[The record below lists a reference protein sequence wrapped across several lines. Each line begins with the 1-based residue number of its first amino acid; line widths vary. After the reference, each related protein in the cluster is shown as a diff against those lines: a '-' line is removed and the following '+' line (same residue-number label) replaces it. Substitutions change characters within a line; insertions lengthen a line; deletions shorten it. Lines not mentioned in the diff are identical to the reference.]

1 MVKSF
6 LPYHGFDL
14 TLSFI
19 ERLLCAVCRKFETS
33 HEGIFHVPG
42 LLAQLTRGELVILL
56 ITQRLNNIKLQ

>member
-19 ERLLCAVCRKFETS
+19 ERLLCAACRKFVLCAES
-33 HEGIFHVPG
+33 LKHLMKEFFMFPDYW
-42 LLAQLTRGELVILL
+42 LS
-56 ITQRLNNIKLQ
+56 